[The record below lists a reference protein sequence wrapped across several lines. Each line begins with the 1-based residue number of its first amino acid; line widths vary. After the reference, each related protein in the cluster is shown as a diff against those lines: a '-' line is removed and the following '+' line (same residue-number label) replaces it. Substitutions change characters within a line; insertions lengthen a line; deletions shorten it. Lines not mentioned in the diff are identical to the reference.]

1 MPETASRQTAKSART
16 PFFASAKR
24 FFARAGTAALGIALL
39 CVPATAK
46 TFHIFLL
53 TGQSNSLGAIKENFA
68 YEERMVP
75 APQKVRFWHGNF
87 GGYCTGKSSSE
98 WSRVEPQRESQIVM
112 GPEYGFAQAFE
123 SEIAEKIGLAPE
135 DCGIL
140 KVARDGGGNALWVA
154 PDGDAYRQILAVA
167 DRAFAAVPALGYDKI
182 EVRALLYLQGESDL
196 PEEIPLA
203 GTRLAALR
211 ENLIRALADKKIDG
225 IEAVSARGMALLV
238 GEPANYFGRE
248 TRAADGTTSRDR
260 LQKLAETALRAAW
273 IPTRD
278 LPKITSG
285 DALGVHYNG
294 NAQLA
299 IGRRYAEAF
308 AALVAAESAENSA
321 VPAE

>member
-1 MPETASRQTAKSART
+1 MSEIAARKFAKFART
-16 PFFASAKR
+16 LLFASAIR
-24 FFARAGTAALGIALL
+24 FLARAGAAAFGAALL
-39 CVPATAK
+39 CVPAAAE
-46 TFHIFLL
+46 TFHVFLL
-53 TGQSNSLGAIKENFA
+53 TGQSNALGAIKENFA

-75 APQKVRFWHGNF
+75 APQKMLFWHGNF
-87 GGYCTGKSSSE
+87 GGYCTGKSSGE

-123 SEIAEKIGLAPE
+123 SEIAEKLGLAPE
-135 DCGIL
+135 NCGIL
-140 KVARDGGGNALWVA
+140 KVARDGGGNALWCA

-167 DRAFAAVPALGYDKI
+167 ERAFAAVPALGFDKI
-182 EVRALLYLQGESDL
+182 EICALLYLQGESDL

-225 IEAVSARGMALLV
+225 IEAVSAREMALLV

-248 TRAADGTTSRDR
+248 TSAADGTTSRDR
-260 LQKLAETALRAAW
+260 LKKLAETALRAAW

-299 IGRRYAEAF
+299 IGRRFAEAF
-308 AALVAAESAENSA
+308 AALAAAPAENTS